1 MSEDICLSLV
11 EKPNEENA
19 WYVRVES
26 LGIPDFTVRAGSHGA
41 AGKALADFIYNELD
55 GKEDVVDDDSLLPQ

>member
-1 MSEDICLSLV
+1 MNGDICLSLV
-11 EKPNEENA
+11 EKPNEENV

-26 LGIPDFTVRAGSHGA
+26 LGIPDFTIRAGSIEA

-55 GKEDVVDDDSLLPQ
+55 GEKDVVDYDSLLP